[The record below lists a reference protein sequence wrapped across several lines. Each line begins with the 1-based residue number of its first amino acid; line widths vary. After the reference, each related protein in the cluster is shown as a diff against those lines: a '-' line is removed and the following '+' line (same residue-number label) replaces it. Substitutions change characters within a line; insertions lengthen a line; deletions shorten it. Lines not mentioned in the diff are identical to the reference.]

1 MKVYNREYRIAE
13 SLLSPVAK
21 AKNSAYRSPK
31 FHLLPVAEADILTS
45 SPLAEEEGTNTPI
58 LNEDGIWD
66 N

>member
-1 MKVYNREYRIAE
+1 MKVTKNEYRIAE

-58 LNEDGIWD
+58 LNEDGVWD